1 MDINFQAN
9 KVIETLR
16 GLSDRER
23 SRFLAGLLGV
33 LAIDS
38 PKTIVDC
45 AGWSEI
51 EGLKAFRYPPP
62 DIDDDEDEEELCPT
76 HNIPYRTQANGRGQV
91 ITHICDDCINET
103 KN

>member
-1 MDINFQAN
+1 MDIDARA
-9 KVIETLR
+9 KEIIETLR

-33 LAIDS
+33 LSIDS

-62 DIDDDEDEEELCPT
+62 GYPP
-76 HNIPYRTQANGRGQV
+76 PYVDGDQS
-91 ITHICDDCINET
+91 

>member
-9 KVIETLR
+9 KVIETLK

-51 EGLKAFRYPPP
+51 EGLKAFKFPPP
-62 DIDDDEDEEELCPT
+62 GGDED
-76 HNIPYRTQANGRGQV
+76 QS
-91 ITHICDDCINET
+91 

>member
-1 MDINFQAN
+1 MDIDARV
-9 KVIETLR
+9 KMIIETLR

-51 EGLKAFRYPPP
+51 EGLKAFKFPPP
-62 DIDDDEDEEELCPT
+62 PGGDED
-76 HNIPYRTQANGRGQV
+76 QS
-91 ITHICDDCINET
+91 

>member
-1 MDINFQAN
+1 MDIDARV
-9 KVIETLR
+9 KMIIETLR

-51 EGLKAFRYPPP
+51 EGLKAFKFPPP
-62 DIDDDEDEEELCPT
+62 GGDED
-76 HNIPYRTQANGRGQV
+76 QS
-91 ITHICDDCINET
+91 

>member
-1 MDINFQAN
+1 MDINTQAN
-9 KVIETLR
+9 KVIETLK

-45 AGWSEI
+45 AGWSEV
-51 EGLKAFRYPPP
+51 EGLKAFKFPPP
-62 DIDDDEDEEELCPT
+62 PGGDED
-76 HNIPYRTQANGRGQV
+76 QS
-91 ITHICDDCINET
+91 